1 MSFGQ
6 GFVTGLADSLAT
18 GLKDDMEKT
27 YDKISQMSALRAKT
41 IVEGS
46 EKHATEFSSFKD
58 GLKSIAAVVNN
69 DMDLVDYL
77 VDQAGGNIDAAL
89 AKANEVKNA
98 VANTSGKFSA
108 YDLLGLE
115 QRKNNP
121 SITATQIANRIKG
134 AYVPPPK
141 VSGEMAVGMN
151 QLFRKDISGAI
162 NTETDEL
169 LSASGITFDKK
180 QDNDVPFIETLSS
193 SGERTK
199 FINAYNEED
208 SRKRAIKFG
217 HIAENIAVL
226 MGMTDNEAELA
237 DLQNQFEI
245 ATGEVEIHK
254 TIIKNIDD
262 KYKPPEPFNQA
273 SIKSLT
279 KDILGQLNVYSGIEY
294 NVPLKGEGGYAA
306 EGFLPKYKEKQE
318 GRFLIDKANQ
328 IVNQLSNINSYYTG
342 SGKNIKTYTDADPNV
357 VQNTKNKIM
366 SLISKG
372 IDYRIVES
380 QDSMGNPIVEVLPVR
395 LDGDTTAYDNMME
408 EVRQISEDTDAVS
421 TIGIMSDLEAASDA
435 ITSPFKP
442 FFTPSMFTTIKGKS
456 IAVQPPPVP
465 LPNNVKQ
472 FIDDFNADL
481 GINIF
486 NDIGTGNTGD
496 GTGIDKILEM
506 EYLQSRYKE
515 FLDEIG
521 SQGVVGV
528 PSPND
533 WFDWYEMNY
542 PDSAKILEKI
552 DILSAAQGTD
562 KQVQDSSGSIFA
574 NLPIV
579 GGFFKQDDDTIKA
592 NTFMSN
598 LKKNKGAEYNLTG
611 QTFDNIKVNKVMVT
625 NAGTIELEITEE
637 NGSTTKIGSLHPKYT
652 KLVEAGFDL
661 QKAVESAK

>member
-342 SGKNIKTYTDADPNV
+342 S
-357 VQNTKNKIM
+357 
-366 SLISKG
+366 
-372 IDYRIVES
+372 
-380 QDSMGNPIVEVLPVR
+380 
-395 LDGDTTAYDNMME
+395 
-408 EVRQISEDTDAVS
+408 
-421 TIGIMSDLEAASDA
+421 
-435 ITSPFKP
+435 
-442 FFTPSMFTTIKGKS
+442 
-456 IAVQPPPVP
+456 
-465 LPNNVKQ
+465 
-472 FIDDFNADL
+472 
-481 GINIF
+481 
-486 NDIGTGNTGD
+486 
-496 GTGIDKILEM
+496 
-506 EYLQSRYKE
+506 
-515 FLDEIG
+515 
-521 SQGVVGV
+521 
-528 PSPND
+528 
-533 WFDWYEMNY
+533 
-542 PDSAKILEKI
+542 
-552 DILSAAQGTD
+552 
-562 KQVQDSSGSIFA
+562 
-574 NLPIV
+574 
-579 GGFFKQDDDTIKA
+579 
-592 NTFMSN
+592 
-598 LKKNKGAEYNLTG
+598 
-611 QTFDNIKVNKVMVT
+611 
-625 NAGTIELEITEE
+625 
-637 NGSTTKIGSLHPKYT
+637 
-652 KLVEAGFDL
+652 
-661 QKAVESAK
+661 

>member
-46 EKHATEFSSFKD
+46 QKHATEFKSFKD

-115 QRKNNP
+115 QRKNSP

-151 QLFRKDISGAI
+151 QLFRKDISSAI

-180 QDNDVPFIETLSS
+180 QDDDVPFIETLSS
-193 SGERTK
+193 AGERTK
-199 FINAYNEED
+199 FINAYNEKD

-237 DLQNQFEI
+237 DLQNQFDI
-245 ATGEVEIHK
+245 ANSEVEIHK
-254 TIIKNIDD
+254 TIIKNIDN
-262 KYKPPEPFNQA
+262 KFQPPKPFEEA
-273 SIKSLT
+273 AKRGMR
-279 KDILGQLNVYSGIEY
+279 KDILSQLHVYAGLEY
-294 NVPLKGEGGYAA
+294 AVKLDGTGGFNGN
-306 EGFLPKYKEKQE
+306 EWFGSYKNKAQ
-318 GRFLIDKANQ
+318 GRFLLDKANK
-328 IVNQLSNINSYYTG
+328 IVNELSFINSYYMG
-342 SGKNIKTYTDADPNV
+342 SGKNMKTFTDVDPDV
-357 VQNTKNKIM
+357 VQNTRTKILN
-366 SLISKG
+366 LISEGK
-372 IDYRIVES
+372 DYEIKMG
-380 QDSMGNPIVEVLPVR
+380 QDTSGNPTVDVIPARVDVDV
-395 LDGDTTAYDNMME
+395 AYANEISAMDNLLGE
-408 EVRQISEDTDAVS
+408 FRQISEDTDEIS
-421 TIGIMSDLEAASDA
+421 TAAMLQNLETDIEATTDSFV
-435 ITSPFKP
+435 SPFKP
-442 FFTPSMFTTIKGKS
+442 FFSQAFVADSGETETPFPPQENRVPIPENITQLMSDVNVDVGNISTTPTVSAMNEAAEVNELEKRFAIFTAKFPQAPPSDPKLGFLPWYKKNYPNTFLNDQQIMGLS
-456 IAVQPPPVP
+456 GAVPTTNQ
-465 LPNNVKQ
+465 
-472 FIDDFNADL
+472 
-481 GINIF
+481 
-486 NDIGTGNTGD
+486 NTGIFS
-496 GTGIDKILEM
+496 GIKSALKAGVNM
-506 EYLQSRYKE
+506 GVTP
-515 FLDEIG
+515 EI
-521 SQGVVGV
+521 Q
-528 PSPND
+528 
-533 WFDWYEMNY
+533 YQQE
-542 PDSAKILEKI
+542 
-552 DILSAAQGTD
+552 
-562 KQVQDSSGSIFA
+562 
-574 NLPIV
+574 
-579 GGFFKQDDDTIKA
+579 
-592 NTFMSN
+592 

-625 NAGTIELEITEE
+625 NAGTIQLEITEE

>member
-46 EKHATEFSSFKD
+46 QKHATEFSSFKD

-180 QDNDVPFIETLSS
+180 QDDDVPFIETLSS

-273 SIKSLT
+273 SIKGLT
-279 KDILGQLNVYSGIEY
+279 KDILSQLNVYSGVDY
-294 NVPLKGEGGYAA
+294 TVDLSGEGGFAA
-306 EGFLPKYKEKQE
+306 EGFLPKYQEKAE

-342 SGKNIKTYTDADPNV
+342 SGKNMKTYTDADPNV

-366 SLISKG
+366 SFVSKG
-372 IDYRIVES
+372 IDYRIVKGE
-380 QDSMGNPIVEVLPVR
+380 DSMGNPIVEVLPAR

-408 EVRQISEDTDAVS
+408 EVRQIPDTVS
-421 TIGIMSDLEAASDA
+421 TVGIISDLEAASDA

-442 FFTPSMFTTIKGKS
+442 FFTPSVFSTIEGKS

-465 LPNNVKQ
+465 LPDTATNVKQ
-472 FIDDFNADL
+472 FIDDFNLDL
-481 GINIF
+481 GI
-486 NDIGTGNTGD
+486 DLGTGNTGG
-496 GTGIDKILEM
+496 GTGLDRTLEM
-506 EYLQSRYKE
+506 EYLQSRRNE

-533 WFDWYEMNY
+533 WLDWYKINY
-542 PDSAKILEKI
+542 PDSAKILKDI

-562 KQVQDSSGSIFA
+562 KQDQDSSQSIFT
-574 NLPIV
+574 NIPII
-579 GGFFKQDDDTIKA
+579 GSLFEQDDDTIKA

-598 LKKNKGAEYNLTG
+598 LKKNKGSEYNLTG

-625 NAGTIELEITEE
+625 NAGTIQLEITYD
-637 NGSTTKIGSLHPKYT
+637 NGSTNKIGSFHPDYT